1 MIWWINALN
10 DCDSVYFFLFI
21 GAGKDYDEDDLY
33 EAMLDS
39 DEFDEDS
46 SDDEWII
53 EDEG

>member
-1 MIWWINALN
+1 MTVTQFIMFNP
-10 DCDSVYFFLFI
+10 FFSNIL